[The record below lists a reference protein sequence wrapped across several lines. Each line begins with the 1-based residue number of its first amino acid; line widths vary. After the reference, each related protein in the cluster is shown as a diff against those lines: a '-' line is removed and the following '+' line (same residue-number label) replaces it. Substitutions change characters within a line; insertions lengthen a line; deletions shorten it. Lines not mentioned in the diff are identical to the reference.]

1 MKRLYT
7 LLMTILLTGSAL
19 AQAPQK
25 MSYQAVVRDAQDSLL
40 TNQKISIQ
48 ISLMQGW
55 VTGKEV
61 YVETQIITTNDN
73 GLFSIEIG
81 TGTVVSGSL
90 TDIDWS
96 DGPYF
101 IKIETDPTGGTTYTI
116 TGTSQLLSVPYALHA
131 NTADS
136 FSGGVVMEETDP
148 VFSSSIAAGITATD
162 TAYWSNQ
169 QNIILPVDRGGTGST
184 GLTGYVKANGTLVM
198 SAGSTIPSTDVTG
211 LITKVNGSLP
221 DVTGNVTVLMGNVTT
236 GTLAARPGIV
246 GTNGDI
252 YLVSGDGDPNNDG
265 RTFISDAI
273 SWNEVTT
280 NQAATDARYLQLA
293 GGTLSGDVVVPTTKK
308 ITLTDAPISTTDA
321 ANKGYVDT
329 QVGAVVAD
337 QIVDATT
344 IIAPSQNAVFDAL
357 ALKAPIASPT
367 FTGTPAAPT
376 PTIGTNTTQ
385 VATTAFVAA
394 AVLQPGTATGQM
406 NYWNSTTS
414 TWVKLDP
421 PTEDASLRFK
431 SGLLVWV
438 ENTAPTASITYSASS
453 PYKNGDAAVTITATF
468 NESILDS
475 PIPTIAIVGVGI
487 SSVSATNMT
496 KTSTTVY
503 TYTYTVPTGDGTATV
518 TLGTGTDAAGN
529 VVTSTPTSGA
539 TFTVDNTAPTASITY
554 SASSPHKNG
563 DAAVTITATF
573 NESILDSPIPTIAIV
588 GVGISSVSATN
599 MTKTSTTVYTY
610 TYTVPTGDGTA
621 TVTLGTGTDAAG
633 NVVTSTPTSGAT
645 FTVDNTAPSITSTAK
660 GKNFLKDS
668 FSGLEA
674 GQTVY
679 TITASDAVGV
689 DSYAIS
695 GVDAPLLSVNAS
707 TGVVTLNA
715 SPNASTARSYSF
727 TVTATDAAGNTSAAT
742 TVKFAIIIIV
752 LGVPIMDVDE
762 IAPVITSATT
772 GTNLVENAGAGQIV
786 YTITASDVVGVD
798 SYAISGVDASLLSVN
813 ASTGVV
819 TLTANPDYETKSS
832 YTFTVTATDAAGNT
846 SAATTVTFSITDVLE
861 IGQPYQPK
869 RRAVYD
875 QNN

>member
-273 SWNEVTT
+273 AWNEVTT

-293 GGTLSGDVVVPTTKK
+293 GGTLSGDVVVPTNKK
-308 ITLTDAPISTTDA
+308 ITLTDAPNSTTDA

-329 QVGAVVAD
+329 QVAAVVAD

-344 IIAPSQNAVFDAL
+344 TVAPSQNAVFDNL
-357 ALKAPIASPT
+357 ALKASLNANINAQ
-367 FTGTPAAPT
+367 TGTIYT
-376 PTIGTNTTQ
+376 
-385 VATTAFVAA
+385 
-394 AVLQPGTATGQM
+394 L
-406 NYWNSTTS
+406 
-414 TWVKLDP
+414 
-421 PTEDASLRFK
+421 
-431 SGLLVWV
+431 
-438 ENTAPTASITYSASS
+438 
-453 PYKNGDAAVTITATF
+453 
-468 NESILDS
+468 
-475 PIPTIAIVGVGI
+475 TIA
-487 SSVSATNMT
+487 
-496 KTSTTVY
+496 
-503 TYTYTVPTGDGTATV
+503 
-518 TLGTGTDAAGN
+518 
-529 VVTSTPTSGA
+529 
-539 TFTVDNTAPTASITY
+539 DN
-554 SASSPHKNG
+554 
-563 DAAVTITATF
+563 
-573 NESILDSPIPTIAIV
+573 
-588 GVGISSVSATN
+588 
-599 MTKTSTTVYTY
+599 
-610 TYTVPTGDGTA
+610 
-621 TVTLGTGTDAAG
+621 
-633 NVVTSTPTSGAT
+633 
-645 FTVDNTAPSITSTAK
+645 
-660 GKNFLKDS
+660 GK
-668 FSGLEA
+668 
-674 GQTVY
+674 
-679 TITASDAVGV
+679 I
-689 DSYAIS
+689 
-695 GVDAPLLSVNAS
+695 
-707 TGVVTLNA
+707 VTLNDDSDITLTVPA
-715 SPNASTARSYSF
+715 LAAGFNCLIIQLGVGQVSLSPSSSFISNRSSF
-727 TVTATDAAGNTSAAT
+727 TKTAGQN
-742 TVKFAIIIIV
+742 AII
-752 LGVPIMDVDE
+752 
-762 IAPVITSATT
+762 T
-772 GTNLVENAGAGQIV
+772 LVA
-786 YTITASDVVGVD
+786 
-798 SYAISGVDASLLSVN
+798 
-813 ASTGVV
+813 
-819 TLTANPDYETKSS
+819 
-832 YTFTVTATDAAGNT
+832 
-846 SAATTVTFSITDVLE
+846 ITDGNF
-861 IGQPYQPK
+861 ISSG
-869 RRAVYD
+869 D
-875 QNN
+875 MSN